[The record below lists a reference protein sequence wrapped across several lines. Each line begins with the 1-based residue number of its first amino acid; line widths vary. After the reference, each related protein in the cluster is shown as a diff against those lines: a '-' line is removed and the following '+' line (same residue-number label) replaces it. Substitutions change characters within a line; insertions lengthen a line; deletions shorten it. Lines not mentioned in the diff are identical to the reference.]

1 VSANPADMKAPAAAA
16 GATSAHNT
24 ATAHGG
30 ATASEAGSLS
40 AIVGLTAAHTA
51 PIASAASDAQAAGV
65 KVPAHERIVL
75 SNGMTLI
82 VMPRHDIPLVS
93 FNAVLRGGE
102 SAAAPGKSGVASL
115 VAGLLEKGAGKR
127 DAFAFVDAVEGVG
140 GTFNAAAGP
149 ESIAIRGQFLAR
161 DQQLMLELLA
171 DALLR
176 PRFKLEELENLRD
189 RQIELIKAAKDSDP
203 SELIGTYGR
212 AYLFRGHPFARPVI
226 GSESSLAR
234 LTHRDIVDYY
244 HTYFRADQLT
254 LIVAGDVDSAWLKK
268 AVTKAFSDW
277 PRSKRPPVVLPQPT
291 PIKERSVLLVDSP
304 GSVQTY
310 FWIGNVGV
318 DRHYPDRA
326 ALDLA
331 NTLYG
336 GRFTSLLNTE
346 LRVKSGLSYG
356 ARSGFT
362 RGSVAGEFAIRSF
375 AQTQDT
381 GRALDLSLQTLQQL
395 KQSAVT
401 QEMLDSARAY
411 VLGQYP
417 LDFETAMDWTV
428 ALGEIELY
436 GLGVGYIENY
446 SSQLQSVTLP
456 QVQSVI
462 ETAFP
467 APDEV
472 AIVLI
477 GDAAA
482 LRDEVGRYGPI
493 TEMPLI
499 QPDFD
504 FRPGT
509 HA

>member
-1 VSANPADMKAPAAAA
+1 MNAY
-16 GATSAHNT
+16 GGGTI
-24 ATAHGG
+24 ATAGLINGHAGG
-30 ATASEAGSLS
+30 
-40 AIVGLTAAHTA
+40 
-51 PIASAASDAQAAGV
+51 GV
-65 KVPAHERIVL
+65 HVPAHERIVL
-75 SNGMTLI
+75 ANGMTLI

-102 SAAAPGKSGVASL
+102 SASAPGKSGVASL

-161 DQQLMLELLA
+161 DQELMLELLA

-176 PRFKLEELENLRD
+176 PRFKLEELENLRA

-212 AYLFRGHPFARPVI
+212 AFLFRGHPFARPVI
-226 GSESSLAR
+226 GSETSLAGI
-234 LTHRDIVDYY
+234 THRDIIDYY
-244 HTYFRADQLT
+244 HTHFRADRVALV
-254 LIVAGDVDSAWLKK
+254 VAGDVDSAWLKR
-268 AVTKAFSDW
+268 AVSRAFSEW
-277 PRSKRPPVVLPQPT
+277 PRSNRPIGKLSQPARVR
-291 PIKERSVLLVDSP
+291 ERSVLLVDSP
-304 GSVQTY
+304 GSVQTH

-318 DRHYPDRA
+318 DRLYPDRA
-326 ALDLA
+326 ALDLV

-336 GRFTSLLNTE
+336 GRFTSILNTE

-375 AQTQDT
+375 AQTQDA
-381 GRALDLSLQTLQQL
+381 GRALELALQTLTQL
-395 KQSAVT
+395 KHSAVT
-401 QEMLDSARAY
+401 AEMLDSARAY

-417 LDFETAMDWTV
+417 MDFETAADWT
-428 ALGEIELY
+428 AAMGEIELY
-436 GLGVGYIENY
+436 GLGAGYIEDY
-446 SSQLQSVTLP
+446 STQLRSVTLP
-456 QVQSVI
+456 QMQAVI
-462 ETAFP
+462 DTVFP
-467 APDEV
+467 SADAV

-477 GDAAA
+477 GDAAE
-482 LRDEVGRYGPI
+482 LREQVARYGPLSH
-493 TEMPLI
+493 MPLT

-504 FRPGT
+504 GDARS
-509 HA
+509 A

>member
-1 VSANPADMKAPAAAA
+1 VSVA
-16 GATSAHNT
+16 GENVNAYGTSVIATPRLGDAH
-24 ATAHGG
+24 
-30 ATASEAGSLS
+30 
-40 AIVGLTAAHTA
+40 VG
-51 PIASAASDAQAAGV
+51 GV
-65 KVPAHERIVL
+65 KVPAHERVVL
-75 SNGMTLI
+75 ANGMTLI
-82 VMPRHDIPLVS
+82 VMTRHDIPLVS

-102 SAAAPGKSGVASL
+102 SASAPGKSGVASL

-161 DQQLMLELLA
+161 DQRLMLELLA

-176 PRFKLEELENLRD
+176 PRFKLEELENLRA

-212 AYLFRGHPFARPVI
+212 AFLFREHPFARPVI
-226 GSESSLAR
+226 GSEASLAGI
-234 LTHRDIVDYY
+234 THRDIVEYY
-244 HTYFRADQLT
+244 HAHFRADQLT
-254 LIVAGDVDSAWLKK
+254 LVVTGDVDSAWLKR

-277 PRSKRPPVVLPQPT
+277 PRSNRPLAKLPQPAR
-291 PIKERSVLLVDSP
+291 IRERSVLLVDSP

-318 DRHYPDRA
+318 DRHYADRA

-336 GRFTSLLNTE
+336 GRFTSILNTE

-381 GRALDLSLQTLQQL
+381 GKALDLALHTLAQL
-395 KQSAVT
+395 KNGAVT
-401 QEMLDSARAY
+401 AEMLDSARAY

-436 GLGVGYIENY
+436 GLGAGYIEDY
-446 SSQLQSVTLP
+446 GTQLQNVTLP
-456 QVQSVI
+456 QMRAVI
-462 ETAFP
+462 DTAFP
-467 APDEV
+467 PPDEV

-477 GDAAA
+477 GDAAE
-482 LRDEVGRYGPI
+482 LREQVGRYGPI
-493 TEMPLI
+493 TEMPLTH
-499 QPDFD
+499 PDFD
-504 FRPGT
+504 GGFRQ
-509 HA
+509 A

>member
-1 VSANPADMKAPAAAA
+1 VNVA
-16 GATSAHNT
+16 GGNVNAYG
-24 ATAHGG
+24 GG
-30 ATASEAGSLS
+30 ATATAGLVK
-40 AIVGLTAAHTA
+40 ARIG
-51 PIASAASDAQAAGV
+51 GV
-65 KVPAHERIVL
+65 SVPAHDRLVL
-75 SNGMTLI
+75 ANGMTLI

-102 SAAAPGKSGVASL
+102 TAGAPGKSGVASL

-127 DAFAFVDAVEGVG
+127 DAFAFVDAVENVG

-176 PRFKLEELENLRD
+176 PRFRLEELENLRA

-212 AYLFRGHPFARPVI
+212 AFLFRGHPFARPVI
-226 GSESSLAR
+226 GSETSLAGI
-234 LTHRDIVDYY
+234 THRDIVDYY
-244 HTYFRADQLT
+244 HTHFRADQLT
-254 LIVAGDVDSAWLKK
+254 LVVAGDVDSTWLKR
-268 AVTKAFSDW
+268 AVARAFSDW
-277 PRSKRPPVVLPQPT
+277 PRSNRPMVKLPQPARVR
-291 PIKERSVLLVDSP
+291 ERSVLLVDSP
-304 GSVQTY
+304 GSVQTH

-326 ALDLA
+326 ALDLV

-336 GRFTSLLNTE
+336 GRFTSILNTE

-381 GRALDLSLQTLQQL
+381 NRALDLALHTLEQL
-395 KQSAVT
+395 KHGAVT
-401 QEMLDSARAY
+401 SEMLDSARAY

-428 ALGEIELY
+428 AMGEIELY
-436 GLGVGYIENY
+436 GLGAGYIEDY
-446 SSQLQSVTLP
+446 GTQLQNVTLP
-456 QVQSVI
+456 QMREVI
-462 ETAFP
+462 DTAFP
-467 APDEV
+467 SPDAV

-477 GDAAA
+477 GDAAK
-482 LRDEVGRYGPI
+482 LRDQVGRYGPI
-493 TEMPLI
+493 TAMPLT

-504 FRPGT
+504 GGARS
-509 HA
+509 A

>member
-1 VSANPADMKAPAAAA
+1 VSVAAADA
-16 GATSAHNT
+16 GAHGT
-24 ATAHGG
+24 ATVVPAGIINSQAGG
-30 ATASEAGSLS
+30 
-40 AIVGLTAAHTA
+40 VR
-51 PIASAASDAQAAGV
+51 
-65 KVPAHERIVL
+65 VPAHDRIVL

-82 VMPRHDIPLVS
+82 VVPRHDIPLIS

-115 VAGLLEKGAGKR
+115 VAGLLDKGAGKR

-212 AYLFRGHPFARPVI
+212 VFLFRGHPFAQSVI
-226 GSESSLAR
+226 GSESSLAG

-244 HTYFRADQLT
+244 HTHFRADQLT
-254 LIVAGDVDSAWLKK
+254 LVVGGDVDSTWLKK
-268 AVTKAFSDW
+268 AVTRAFCDW
-277 PRSKRPPVVLPQPT
+277 PRSNRPLVSLPQPRRVT
-291 PIKERSVLLVDSP
+291 ERSVLLVDSP
-304 GSVQTY
+304 GSAQTH

-326 ALDLA
+326 ALDLV

-336 GRFTSLLNTE
+336 GRFTSILNTE

-375 AQTQDT
+375 TQTQDT
-381 GRALDLSLQTLQQL
+381 GKALDLALQTLQQL
-395 KQSAVT
+395 KQGAVT
-401 QEMLDSARAY
+401 AEMLDSARAY

-436 GLGVGYIENY
+436 GLGAGYIEDY
-446 SSQLQSVTLP
+446 GAQLQSVTLP
-456 QVQSVI
+456 QMQAVI
-462 ETAFP
+462 DTVFP
-467 APDEV
+467 SPQAV

-477 GDAAA
+477 GDAAE
-482 LRDEVGRYGPI
+482 LRDQVGRYGPI
-493 TEMPLI
+493 TQMPLT

-504 FRPGT
+504 FAASSHVRATG
-509 HA
+509 HGGLC

>member
-1 VSANPADMKAPAAAA
+1 VSIAGGNVGSYGGSVSAPPGRVN
-16 GATSAHNT
+16 AHVN
-24 ATAHGG
+24 
-30 ATASEAGSLS
+30 
-40 AIVGLTAAHTA
+40 
-51 PIASAASDAQAAGV
+51 GV
-65 KVPAHERIVL
+65 NVPAHERVVL
-75 SNGMTLI
+75 ANGMTLI

-102 SAAAPGKSGVASL
+102 SAGTPGKSGVASL

-149 ESIAIRGQFLAR
+149 ESIAVRGQFLAR
-161 DQQLMLELLA
+161 DQRLMLELLA

-176 PRFKLEELENLRD
+176 PRFKLEELENLRA

-203 SELIGTYGR
+203 AELIGTYGR

-226 GSESSLAR
+226 GSEASLAGI
-234 LTHRDIVDYY
+234 THRDIVDYY
-244 HTYFRADQLT
+244 HAHFRADQLT
-254 LIVAGDVDSAWLKK
+254 LVVAGDVDSAWLKR
-268 AVTKAFSDW
+268 AVAKAFSDW
-277 PRSKRPPVVLPQPT
+277 PRSNRPIATLPQPVR
-291 PIKERSVLLVDSP
+291 IRERSVLLVDSP

-318 DRHYPDRA
+318 DRHYADRA

-336 GRFTSLLNTE
+336 GRFTSILNTE

-381 GRALDLSLQTLQQL
+381 GKALDLALQTLAQL
-395 KQSAVT
+395 KNGAVT
-401 QEMLDSARAY
+401 AEMLDSARAY

-436 GLGVGYIENY
+436 GLGSGYIEDY
-446 SSQLQSVTLP
+446 GAQLQSVTLP
-456 QVQSVI
+456 QMQSVI

-467 APDEV
+467 PPDEV

-477 GDAAA
+477 GDAAE
-482 LRDEVGRYGPI
+482 LREQVGRYGPI
-493 TEMPLI
+493 IEMPLTHS
-499 QPDFD
+499 DFD
-504 FRPGT
+504 GDARP
-509 HA
+509 A

>member
-1 VSANPADMKAPAAAA
+1 VSGSAYGGSSVATTADV
-16 GATSAHNT
+16 TTNI
-24 ATAHGG
+24 GG
-30 ATASEAGSLS
+30 VS
-40 AIVGLTAAHTA
+40 
-51 PIASAASDAQAAGV
+51 
-65 KVPAHERIVL
+65 VPDHERITL
-75 SNGMTLI
+75 DNGMRLI
-82 VMPRHDIPLVS
+82 IMPRHDIPLVS
-93 FNAVLRGGE
+93 FNAVLHGGE
-102 SAAAPGKSGVASL
+102 SASASGKSGIASL

-127 DAFAFVDAVEGVG
+127 NAFAFVDAVEGVG

-161 DQQLMLELLA
+161 DQRLMLELLA

-203 SELIGTYGR
+203 AELIGTYGR

-226 GSESSLAR
+226 GSEASLIKI
-234 LTHRDIVDYY
+234 THRDILDYY
-244 HTYFRADQLT
+244 HTHFRADQCT
-254 LIVAGDVDSAWLKK
+254 LVIAGDVDAAWLKR
-268 AVTKAFSDW
+268 AVTKAFAEW
-277 PRSKRPPVVLPQPT
+277 PRSNRPVVALPKP
-291 PIKERSVLLVDSP
+291 ERLRGRSVLLIDSP

-318 DRHYPDRA
+318 DRHYEHRA

-336 GRFTSLLNTE
+336 GRFTSILNTE

-362 RGSVAGEFAIRSF
+362 RGSVPGEFAIRSF

-381 GRALDLSLQTLQQL
+381 GKALDMALQTLAQL
-395 KQSAVT
+395 KRGAVT
-401 QEMLDSARAY
+401 AEMLDSARAY

-436 GLGVGYIENY
+436 GLGPGYIEDY
-446 SSQLQSVTLP
+446 GTQLQNVTLS
-456 QVQSVI
+456 QMQAVIDSV
-462 ETAFP
+462 FP
-467 APDEV
+467 GPEEV
-472 AIVLI
+472 AVVLI

-482 LRDEVGRYGPI
+482 LRDEVGRYGPV
-493 TEMPLI
+493 TEMSL
-499 QPDFD
+499 
-504 FRPGT
+504 T
-509 HA
+509 HPEFHTGIPT